1 MKETSKIPFLN
12 EEEGWGNHTT
22 GFKTYKDSCGWW
34 PLRNRRSCVTSDQ
47 PIKSD
52 GIFQTTLPH
61 LLTFET
67 YPLTGTGVTTPTW
80 TFTRRWTINPR
91 LIRLIRVIDCGSF
104 HLPHAH
110 RGVGSLRSVS
120 SETHVSPRQPD
131 WRHRHKTWT
140 WSIHYDRPV
149 SKTCQTIAWQ
159 VKGERLVNLWTRLYK
174 RQRGDRGT
182 VCEHYWLYVDL
193 AS

>member
-1 MKETSKIPFLN
+1 MRKPHDRIQDLQ
-12 EEEGWGNHTT
+12 GLMWM
-22 GFKTYKDSCGWW
+22 
-34 PLRNRRSCVTSDQ
+34 VTSSQ
-47 PIKSD
+47 S
-52 GIFQTTLPH
+52 TLLCHVGSTYQIRWNFSNHPPTSTYVWNLPPYWNGSYNTH
-61 LLTFET
+61 VNVHET
-67 YPLTGTGVTTPTW
+67 V
-80 TFTRRWTINPR
+80 NE